1 MNAAASSRVLLAD
14 EQDATRASFRFV
26 LESSGFS
33 ICAEAA
39 DEPQAV
45 RAALRE
51 RPDLCLIDAELPGS
65 SIDAIAAIATGSP
78 PTAVVVV
85 LGASVDRDLFLSAL
99 RAGACGCLLKG
110 MNPERL
116 PAVLRG
122 VLKGEAPIPRE
133 MVGSLVSEYRSQG
146 RVRTLVARRGP
157 VDLTRREWEVLRL
170 MADGLSTT
178 QIAERLFIAPVT
190 VRRHISSLIA
200 KLGVADRATAV
211 RTFERQLWP

>member
-51 RPDLCLIDAELPGS
+51 RPDLCLIDTELPGS

-78 PTAVVVV
+78 RTAVVV
-85 LGASVDRDLFLSAL
+85 LGASVDRDRFLSAL

-122 VLKGEAPIPRE
+122 VLEGEAPIPRE

-170 MADGLSTT
+170 MADGLSTA

-211 RTFERQLWP
+211 RTFERQPWP